1 MSILLLSC
9 RYRTASLSS
18 ETIFSIPIGV
28 MRDEINLFSR
38 RDFLY
43 SDGSSLALTPFGDYF
58 IVDRSSHKI
67 LYYSNYGKLNYIIYN
82 PDYRYDSDKQ
92 NPQYLDKVW
101 YFGDIS
107 EIAVSLDKLYV
118 TSTPSRHTD
127 TNLAPEY
134 FYAQFIL
141 TFNDKGEFL
150 YQLGSEGKDS
160 KPFLYSVTKLFVDRQ
175 GRLFVIARHPES
187 YYIYEFSEDG
197 ELLGSFELSVQQSIL
212 ANPAAKDLGLDM
224 PSSTNKIFYEIT
236 SPNFSYDGEYLFFE
250 LYSYKKEINKATLKT
265 RQLSTYGYDI
275 YSVETVQPLRS
286 LKKNFTVRDF
296 KTGQA
301 DIKQMYGEELMGM
314 TSNNLLVFLQ
324 TYPDGRNVLVYYDT
338 KGDRKYIVTIDVKQQ
353 LPYKLY
359 LAPNGLVSALN
370 FYEDRVSVSW
380 WRTDKLFGKEL
391 PF

>member
-1 MSILLLSC
+1 MIFKFKPLIIGVFLSILLFSC

-43 SDGSSLALTPFGDYF
+43 SDGSSLALTPFGNYF

-101 YFGDIS
+101 YFGEIS

-160 KPFLYSVTKLFVDRQ
+160 KPFLYSVTKIFVDRQ

-212 ANPAAKDLGLDM
+212 ANPAAKD
-224 PSSTNKIFYEIT
+224 FR
-236 SPNFSYDGEYLFFE
+236 F
-250 LYSYKKEINKATLKT
+250 
-265 RQLSTYGYDI
+265 GY
-275 YSVETVQPLRS
+275 
-286 LKKNFTVRDF
+286 
-296 KTGQA
+296 A
-301 DIKQMYGEELMGM
+301 
-314 TSNNLLVFLQ
+314 
-324 TYPDGRNVLVYYDT
+324 
-338 KGDRKYIVTIDVKQQ
+338 
-353 LPYKLY
+353 
-359 LAPNGLVSALN
+359 
-370 FYEDRVSVSW
+370 
-380 WRTDKLFGKEL
+380 
-391 PF
+391 